1 LTKYK
6 WRICVKMPPFLPRK
20 RLRSPSLQAGPS
32 QTAPKSSGKAKPIST
47 TPRKTTLFDDLDAGV
62 GPKRSVERGKALLDK
77 LAASEDDESSLS
89 SLSEDEF
96 EDVPNVKR
104 QKMDEGADDDDEDIE
119 FEDVDTN
126 PVPALS
132 GPPPSGDLELTLT
145 RDTRVSITNPFGTKK
160 GPSKIERQIRMSTHQ
175 IHVQLLMFHNAIRN
189 AWCCD
194 QELQDILVK
203 QLPPRIKEQIGK
215 WRDNS
220 GVAKKSDDT
229 PKGKEKGKAKD
240 TKGKKADRKNR
251 DWNENAETVGDGNT
265 VAREQRLISLLK
277 ALQKDWKYRFRITA
291 PGLRKLGYMSLQAL
305 DMESKSFREDE
316 HNPERHGER
325 IRDIGEFR
333 EHAKAMEGSR
343 DVGSQLFTALL
354 RGLSLEVR
362 LVANLQ
368 PVGFGWSQ
376 VEEAFEENIRK
387 PEKSR
392 ERKLP
397 TKLDPVS
404 TDEDG
409 SSGEDTAPR
418 STLSGKGKEPAK
430 REKPAKSKS
439 KSRKSAGRR
448 ISRGT
453 GLKEAPIDLSESEA
467 GDEEDDD
474 DVIDVTQANKRP
486 LPSLPYDKDLLFP
499 HYWTEVLSPN
509 TNTYIPV
516 DPIVLNVVGDSQSN
530 IEMFETRG
538 AKSEKAKQV
547 TAYIIGHSP
556 DGTAKDVTTRYLKL
570 HQWPGRTKGFRFP
583 VEKIPVHNRKGKIAR
598 YEEKDWF
605 KTVMSGY
612 VRGTRKCPRTE
623 IDDHEDATDLKRK
636 KAEKKVVEEGK
647 ETLQYYKSSAEF
659 VLERHLRREEAL
671 LPNAKHVKMFTVKGK
686 GEDATEEKVF
696 LRKDVVNCKSMETWH
711 KEGRAPK
718 LGEEPL
724 KRVPYRAATTN
735 RKREL
740 AEAEHASGE
749 KVLQGLY
756 SMDQTDWIIP
766 PPIENGIIPK
776 NSFGNI
782 DLYVDSMLPEGAVHI
797 PMRGTM
803 KICKRLC
810 IDYAE
815 AVTGFEFGHRMAVPI
830 IAGVVV
836 AEENY
841 ETVMSEWQKD
851 EVERVRKEDEKR
863 RKAAI
868 FTWRKWL
875 MGLRIIARV
884 REEYGDVDDDNIDV
898 LNPWTNKK
906 GKDVDAKA
914 EAQRRIMDQRDEEM
928 AGGFLPEGFNV
939 EEQEE
944 DHHRPFFPVAH
955 EGDDDDGGGFVI
967 EGHNDELATLSTAQA
982 YATPLSLLSKGG
994 KGASD
999 EDNEMQDGNMEE
1011 DADAP
1016 APKKRGRP
1024 VGSTKKSSTT
1034 KTKTSA
1040 KRAPTKLKTPAT
1052 KGAGSRNAP
1061 VQDSAGEDDE
1071 SSLSEIENYD
1081 SEAEEP
1087 PKKPANRA
1095 AGRRATMPAKTS
1107 GTPRKTPRRNAARKS
1122 ETALKSHYF
1131 EHSDD
1136 E

>member
-1 LTKYK
+1 
-6 WRICVKMPPFLPRK
+6 MPPFLPRK
-20 RLRSPSLQAGPS
+20 RLCSPSPQAGPS

-96 EDVPNVKR
+96 EDVPNAKR

-251 DWNENAETVGDGNT
+251 DWNENAETLGDGNT

-277 ALQKDWKYRFRITA
+277 ALQKDWKYRFRITT

-305 DMESKSFREDE
+305 DTESKSFREDE

-333 EHAKAMEGSR
+333 EHGKAMEGSR

-354 RGLSLEVR
+354 RGLGLDVR
-362 LVANLQ
+362 MVANLQ

-392 ERKLP
+392 EKKLP

-409 SSGEDTAPR
+409 SSGEDSAPR

-430 REKPAKSKS
+430 KEKPPKSKS
-439 KSRKSAGRR
+439 KPRKSAGRR

-453 GLKEAPIDLSESEA
+453 GLKDAPIDLSES
-467 GDEEDDD
+467 EDDD
-474 DVIDVTQANKRP
+474 DVIDVTEANKRP

-509 TNTYIPV
+509 TNTYIPI

-583 VEKIPVHNRKGKIAR
+583 VEKVPVYNRKGKIAR
-598 YEEKDWF
+598 HEEKDWF

-623 IDDHEDATDLKRK
+623 IDDQEDATDLKRK
-636 KAEKKVVEEGK
+636 KVEKKVVEEGK

-782 DLYVDSMLPEGAVHI
+782 DLYVESMLPEGAVHI

-803 KICKRLC
+803 KICKRLG

-830 IAGVVV
+830 ITGVVV

-884 REEYGDVDDDNIDV
+884 REEYGDVDDDGIDV

-967 EGHNDELATLSTAQA
+967 EGHNDDLATLTTAQA

-1024 VGSTKKSSTT
+1024 VGSTKKSTIM
-1034 KTKTSA
+1034 KTKTPA
-1040 KRAPTKLKTPAT
+1040 KRAPAKLKTPAT
-1052 KGAGSRNAP
+1052 KGAGWRKTP
-1061 VQDSAGEDDE
+1061 VQDSVGEDDE
-1071 SSLSEIENYD
+1071 SSLSEIEIYN

-1087 PKKPANRA
+1087 PKKPANRE
-1095 AGRRATMPAKTS
+1095 AGRRATMPAKPS
-1107 GTPRKTPRRNAARKS
+1107 GTPRKTPKRNAARKS